1 MAKTNNGL
9 SKLKKLAELQAKQF
23 PAVKMK
29 FMVDTTGELVKAISA
44 RTPVDTGRL
53 RAGFHA
59 QNPKFDGGVYVISCT
74 NNVEYAEF
82 VEYGHRWVKRG
93 FANVK
98 LEDYNPETDKTGFT
112 KGKHMAELGA
122 EDTVK
127 GLQARWDKH
136 IQKWMDMLASKVK

>member
-1 MAKTNNGL
+1 MAKSSNV
-9 SKLKKLAELQAKQF
+9 AEKFKILNAVQQKQF

-29 FMVDTTGELVKAISA
+29 FMVDMTGELVKAIAA

-59 QNPKFDGGVYVISCT
+59 QNPTFDGGVYVIRCT

-93 FANVK
+93 NINIK
-98 LEDYNPETDKTGFT
+98 LDDYNPETDKAGFT
-112 KGKHMAELGA
+112 PGKHMAELGL
-122 EDTVK
+122 EDTQNEIQAKWDEHVK
-127 GLQARWDKH
+127 
-136 IQKWMDMLASKVK
+136 KWMDMLASKVK